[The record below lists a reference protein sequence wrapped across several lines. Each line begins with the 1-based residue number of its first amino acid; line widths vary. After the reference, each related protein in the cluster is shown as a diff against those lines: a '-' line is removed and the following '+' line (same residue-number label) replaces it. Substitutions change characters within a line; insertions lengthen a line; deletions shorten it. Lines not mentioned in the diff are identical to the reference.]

1 MWSKT
6 IIVDKSIIYP
16 NRRFSYGFGGYEDD
30 KPTWFKRAEN
40 VKLYD
45 NVADAVADAKKL
57 MEVLPVEVL
66 TFNISVENQSVEV
79 VTIKF

>member
-6 IIVDKSIIYP
+6 IIVDKSIMYP
-16 NRRFSYGFGGYEDD
+16 NRKFSYGFGGFDD
-30 KPTWFKRAEN
+30 NTPTWFKKPEN

-45 NVADAVADAKKL
+45 NVGDAVADAKKL
-57 MEVLPVEVL
+57 METLPVDVL